1 MIFRWWL
8 ALRSRRNRIWL
19 GAAGSALLAVALAL
33 LAKVANRFVADGAVP
48 AVPRET
54 LDDLLTVIASSMLAV
69 ATFSLGVMVS
79 AFASTAST
87 ATPRATE
94 LVMGDPGTRR
104 AIASFVAAF
113 IYAIVAKIAL
123 GMGYYGAAGRFVLF
137 LATLGVLAYLVVILV
152 LWVKT
157 LSTLGRI
164 SDTLERIRG
173 VAREA
178 LLAEARDP
186 YLGGVPAA
194 AQAPQGTAVH
204 PERVGVVTHVD
215 MAAIQSAVA
224 AAGCRAHLQVRP
236 GDTVE
241 PSRPMLVVHGDGH
254 AGVDTAPL
262 RDAVVID
269 WARTF
274 DQDPRFGMIVLSE
287 VAQRALSPAVNDPGT
302 AIVVMNTMTALLV
315 QRAQVQAEAQAE
327 TAAKG
332 ASAQAELRHDRV
344 AVPAMDAAALVHD
357 AYAPI
362 ARDGAGMCEVLER
375 LIKAMATLASN
386 GRGTVA
392 AAARRQAAQALAH
405 GVQALR
411 LPEERDRLR
420 EVYRRTFGPSSD

>member
-194 AQAPQGTAVH
+194 AQAPSGTAVH

-241 PSRPMLVVHGDGH
+241 PSQPMLVVHGDGH
-254 AGVDTAPL
+254 AGVDSAPL

-315 QRAQVQAEAQAE
+315 QRAQVQAEAEA
-327 TAAKG
+327 AAKG

-386 GRGTVA
+386 GRGAVA

>member
-1 MIFRWWL
+1 
-8 ALRSRRNRIWL
+8 
-19 GAAGSALLAVALAL
+19 
-33 LAKVANRFVADGAVP
+33 
-48 AVPRET
+48 
-54 LDDLLTVIASSMLAV
+54 
-69 ATFSLGVMVS
+69 
-79 AFASTAST
+79 
-87 ATPRATE
+87 
-94 LVMGDPGTRR
+94 
-104 AIASFVAAF
+104 
-113 IYAIVAKIAL
+113 
-123 GMGYYGAAGRFVLF
+123 
-137 LATLGVLAYLVVILV
+137 
-152 LWVKT
+152 
-157 LSTLGRI
+157 
-164 SDTLERIRG
+164 
-173 VAREA
+173 
-178 LLAEARDP
+178 
-186 YLGGVPAA
+186 
-194 AQAPQGTAVH
+194 
-204 PERVGVVTHVD
+204 
-215 MAAIQSAVA
+215 
-224 AAGCRAHLQVRP
+224 
-236 GDTVE
+236 
-241 PSRPMLVVHGDGH
+241 
-254 AGVDTAPL
+254 
-262 RDAVVID
+262 
-269 WARTF
+269 
-274 DQDPRFGMIVLSE
+274 MIVLSE